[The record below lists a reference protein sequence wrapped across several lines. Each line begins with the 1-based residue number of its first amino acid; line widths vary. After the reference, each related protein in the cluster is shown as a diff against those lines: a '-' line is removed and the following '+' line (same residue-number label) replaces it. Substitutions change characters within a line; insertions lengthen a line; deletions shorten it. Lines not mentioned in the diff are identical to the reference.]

1 MVKDLKWQNICN
13 MYNICLINVNVWV
26 RACMCV
32 GMCTCI
38 CMHMHTHIIC
48 MSLRIGLA
56 GMYAIIVFMFG
67 RGMKKP
73 APAHSSDFFDVCIM
87 LSWPIVPTND
97 WGEQAFLAAKPCKM
111 CNNLN

>member
-1 MVKDLKWQNICN
+1 MLNKCECMGPCMYVCRHVYMYLHAHAYTYYLYVFAYRSSRHVCN
-13 MYNICLINVNVWV
+13 NCIYVWE
-26 RACMCV
+26 
-32 GMCTCI
+32 GDE
-38 CMHMHTHIIC
+38 
-48 MSLRIGLA
+48 
-56 GMYAIIVFMFG
+56 
-67 RGMKKP
+67 KP

>member
-1 MVKDLKWQNICN
+1 
-13 MYNICLINVNVWV
+13 MYNICVINVNVWV

-32 GMCTCI
+32 GMCTCS

-67 RGMKKP
+67 RGMKNQFLP
-73 APAHSSDFFDVCIM
+73 ILQTFLMFVCIM
-87 LSWPIVPTND
+87 LSWLIVPTND

-111 CNNLN
+111 CNKLN